1 VRFSDRVVAVTGASR
16 GIGREIAL
24 RFGAEGA
31 QVACIATSAR
41 NAEPTSQAIEP
52 TSQAIVEAGG
62 RAQAYGCDVSNGEAV
77 ERLFA
82 QIGEDLGG
90 VAILVNNAGLTR
102 DTLLL
107 RMDEEAWDRVL
118 DVNLKG
124 AFLTTKAA
132 IKAMMKARWGRLINI
147 TSIIGLTGQ
156 AGQANYAAS
165 KAGLIGFTKSMAKE
179 LGSRGVT
186 CNSIAPGFI
195 ETDMTDALPETMRE
209 EVVKGTPLGRL
220 GTPADIAGTVLFLA
234 SDDAAFITGQTFVVD
249 GGLTL

>member
-41 NAEPTSQAIEP
+41 NAEP